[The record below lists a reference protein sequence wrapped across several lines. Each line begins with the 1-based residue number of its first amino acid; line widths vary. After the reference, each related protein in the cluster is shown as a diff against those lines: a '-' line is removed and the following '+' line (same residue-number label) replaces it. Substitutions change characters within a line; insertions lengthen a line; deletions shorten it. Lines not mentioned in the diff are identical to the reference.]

1 MRSGVVAYR
10 GARPARLGLAVM
22 AGAACLCGAPVH
34 AAKAATEAADDDDG
48 AATVSSVTVTGELRP
63 LDHATGLSVLRSS
76 LQDTPQAISV
86 ITGEQLKAQGI
97 NSLEGALR
105 NVPGITIAIGEGGT
119 LSGDQFK
126 IRGFDAKDD
135 VYVDGLRDFGAYTR
149 DSFNYEEVQVLKGPS
164 GAMFGRGTT
173 GGAINTISK
182 QARLDDVTSVDGY
195 V

>member
-1 MRSGVVAYR
+1 QRAAIDHETVA
-10 GARPARLGLAVM
+10 
-22 AGAACLCGAPVH
+22 
-34 AAKAATEAADDDDG
+34 T
-48 AATVSSVTVTGELRP
+48 
-63 LDHATGLSVLRSS
+63 S
-76 LQDTPQAISV
+76 LTTIQDTPQQITV
-86 ITGEQLKAQGI
+86 IDGAQLRNQGVNTLEQ
-97 NSLEGALR
+97 ALR

-135 VYVDGLRDFGAYTR
+135 VYIDGLRDFGSYVR

-182 QARLDDVTSVDGY
+182 RPKLDNFTSVDGY
-195 V
+195 VGNGDYYRALADINHRLSDTSAVRVTLMGNSTGVVDRDMIY